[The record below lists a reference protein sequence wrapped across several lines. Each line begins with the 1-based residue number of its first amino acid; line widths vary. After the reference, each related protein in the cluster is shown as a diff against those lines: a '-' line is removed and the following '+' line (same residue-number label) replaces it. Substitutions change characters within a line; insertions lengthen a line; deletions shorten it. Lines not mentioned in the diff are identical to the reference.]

1 MQCIAKG
8 KCENG
13 FWRIVGR
20 RIAEM
25 TIFGGVSSRLGLG
38 CMSFAGAYG
47 NTDQAEAHKTL
58 AAAFELGVTHLDT
71 SNVYGMGRSETII
84 GAFLKVNPH
93 AFSIATKGGIV
104 LGPERRFDNSP
115 AHLRAELEG
124 SLRRLGVEQVEL
136 YYVHRREV
144 AREIE
149 EVTETLAAFVREGK
163 IGGIG
168 FSEIAP
174 ASLRRA
180 AAVHPV
186 MAVQSEYSLWSR
198 QPELGMLQACAELG
212 TSFVAFSPLGRG
224 IFADPIVDVDGLG
237 PSDFRRGNPRFMGE
251 DFVQNKAF
259 VERFN
264 AYAKGQAIDP
274 STLAL
279 AWVLHQGAQIV
290 AIPGTR
296 TIEHLRRNV
305 EAASMVLDAAQAAEI
320 ARILPVGWA
329 HGARYSDAQ
338 MVGVEGY
345 C

>member
-1 MQCIAKG
+1 MVFDVLWGQ
-8 KCENG
+8 
-13 FWRIVGR
+13 
-20 RIAEM
+20 IAEM
-25 TIFGGVSSRLGLG
+25 TIFGAASSRLGLG

-47 NTDQAEAHKTL
+47 NTDQAEAHETL
-58 AAAFELGVTHLDT
+58 GVALDLGVTHLDT
-71 SNVYGMGRSETII
+71 SNVYGTGQSETII
-84 GAFLKVNPH
+84 GAFLKDNPC

-104 LGPERRFDNSP
+104 PAPERRFDNSP
-115 AHLRAELEG
+115 AHLRSELEG

-136 YYVHRREV
+136 YYVHRREA
-144 AREIE
+144 ARDIE

-174 ASLRRA
+174 SSLRRA
-180 AAVHPV
+180 AAVHPI

-198 QPELGMLQACAELG
+198 QPELGILQACKELG
-212 TSFVAFSPLGRG
+212 TTFVAFSPLGRG
-224 IFADPIVDVDGLG
+224 MLADPVIDTANLG
-237 PSDFRRGNPRFMGE
+237 PSDFRRGNPRFKGE
-251 DFVQNKAF
+251 DFLHNKVC

-264 AYAKGQAIDP
+264 AHAKGQGIDA

-279 AWVLHQGAQIV
+279 AWVLHQGENIV

-296 TIEHLRRNV
+296 TIEHLKQNV
-305 EAASMVLDAAQAAEI
+305 EATSVALNADQLADI
-320 ARILPVGWA
+320 ARLLPVGWA

>member
-1 MQCIAKG
+1 MSKP
-8 KCENG
+8 
-13 FWRIVGR
+13 
-20 RIAEM
+20 
-25 TIFGGVSSRLGLG
+25 SSAAALLADNRVGLG

-47 NTDQAEAHKTL
+47 DTDQAEAHRTL
-58 AAAFELGVTHLDT
+58 ATAIDLGVTHLDT
-71 SNVYGMGRSETII
+71 SNVYGMGRSESVI
-84 GAFLKVNPH
+84 GAFLKTSPH

-104 LGPERRFDNSP
+104 PEPVRRFDNSSS
-115 AHLRAELEG
+115 HLRKELEG
-124 SLRRLGVEQVEL
+124 SLRRLGVEHVDL
-136 YYVHRREV
+136 YYVHRREQV
-144 AREIE
+144 RDIE
-149 EVTETLAAFVREGK
+149 EVTETLAAFVRGGK

-174 ASLRRA
+174 SSLRRA
-180 AAVHPV
+180 VAVHPV

-212 TSFVAFSPLGRG
+212 TTFVAFSPLGRG
-224 IFADPIVDVDGLG
+224 MLADPVIDTANLG
-237 PSDFRRGNPRFMGE
+237 PSDFRRGNPRFKGE
-251 DFVQNKAF
+251 DFVRNKAF

-264 AYAKGQAIDP
+264 AYAKGQGIAA

-279 AWVLHQGAQIV
+279 AWVLHQGSQIV

-296 TIEHLRRNV
+296 TVEHLRRNMD
-305 EAASMVLDAAQAAEI
+305 AASVILTADQLAEI
-320 ARILPVGWA
+320 EKILPVGWA